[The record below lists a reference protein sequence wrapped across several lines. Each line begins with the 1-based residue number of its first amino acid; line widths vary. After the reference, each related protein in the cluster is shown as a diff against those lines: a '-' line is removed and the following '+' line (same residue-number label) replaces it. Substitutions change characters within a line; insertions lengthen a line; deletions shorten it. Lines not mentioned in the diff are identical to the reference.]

1 MSKDLNQCNFIG
13 RLGRDVEIKY
23 TASGSA
29 IANISLACS
38 DDYKDKNSGE
48 MVSKTNWV
56 KVVMFGRLAE
66 IAGQYLTKGSQVF
79 ISGKFTT
86 RSWDADDGT
95 KRYVSEIVASEMQ
108 MLGGRGSSDM
118 QSGQGGG
125 GTYKPGS
132 NADVAP
138 VPDDDFDSIPF

>member
-13 RLGRDVEIKY
+13 RLGKSVDLKY
-23 TASGSA
+23 TAAGSA

-38 DDYKDKNSGE
+38 DDYKDKNSGG

-95 KRYVSEIVASEMQ
+95 KRYVSEIEANYMQ
-108 MLGGRGSSDM
+108 MLGSRQSDM
-118 QSGQGGG
+118 QSGQQDSSDSR
-125 GTYKPGS
+125 P
-132 NADVAP
+132 AP
-138 VPDDDFDSIPF
+138 DSAPDTGFDDIPF